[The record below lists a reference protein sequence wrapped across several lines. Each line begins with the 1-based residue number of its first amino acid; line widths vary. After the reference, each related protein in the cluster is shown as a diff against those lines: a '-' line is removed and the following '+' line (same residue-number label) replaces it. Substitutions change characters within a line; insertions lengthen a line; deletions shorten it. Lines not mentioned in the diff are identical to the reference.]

1 MVAEVWSGTVR
12 GIQGELITVQ
22 ADISDGL
29 PLFGM
34 TGHLSSEVKEAKD
47 RVRTAL
53 KNTGYH
59 LPPKRVSVNL
69 APADMRKSGACY
81 DFAIAVGI
89 LTAMSVIPGEA
100 VRGIL
105 FLGELALDGMLS
117 PVTGVLA
124 ILQAAYRAGCRT
136 CAVPR
141 GNAREASLLPGMRVL
156 AFSNL
161 REAVDHLSGRL
172 EKDGEGTQRAEG
184 SVRPQTGESEK
195 KPAKN
200 AVARGAE
207 DVLPQ
212 TEESKKKPAKNAVA
226 WEAEESAR
234 SVTKD
239 REQEEKEQAGPDLS
253 EVKGQQ
259 MAKRALEI
267 AVAGGHNLF
276 LDGPPGAGKSMLAAC
291 TPGIMP
297 EMSRE
302 EQIDATVIYSVK
314 GLLRDDFSLV
324 RKRPFRAPSSSV
336 TIAGMFGGGGNPRPG
351 EVTLAH
357 HGVLFLD
364 EFPEFKKELIE
375 MFRVVLE
382 EHKITQIRNGRTVTF
397 PADFIFIAAANP
409 CPCGYYPDR
418 RYCRCTPRQ
427 VLNYQSRLS
436 GPILDRLDLFVRC
449 DKVSYAMMAEEK
461 KAESSAVVRER
472 IRRVWELQK
481 ERFARKEYLFNG
493 RMPAKD
499 VERYCVLDG
508 DSRALLKEIFD
519 RLQLTGRSYHR
530 ILKVSRTIADL
541 EESEE
546 IREEHVRE
554 ALLFRRTSPF
564 FE

>member
-141 GNAREASLLPGMRVL
+141 GNAREAALLPDMRVL

-161 REAVDHLSGRL
+161 REAVDHLSGRQ
-172 EKDGEGTQRAEG
+172 EEDGEGTQRAEG
-184 SVRPQTGESEK
+184 SVPQTGKNEK

-200 AVARGAE
+200 AAAQETE
-207 DVLPQ
+207 DVRPQ
-212 TEESKKKPAKNAVA
+212 TEESEKNSAKNAA
-226 WEAEESAR
+226 TWKAEEGVR

-324 RKRPFRAPSSSV
+324 KKRPFRAPSSSV

-449 DKVSYAMMAEEK
+449 DKVSYVMMAEEK

-472 IRRVWELQK
+472 IRRVWKLQK

-508 DSRALLKEIFD
+508 DSRTLLKEIFD

>member
-161 REAVDHLSGRL
+161 REAVDHLSGRQ
-172 EKDGEGTQRAEG
+172 EEDGGGTQRAEG
-184 SVRPQTGESEK
+184 SVPQTGESEK

-200 AVARGAE
+200 TA
-207 DVLPQ
+207 
-212 TEESKKKPAKNAVA
+212 A
-226 WEAEESAR
+226 WEAEEGAR

>member
-161 REAVDHLSGRL
+161 REAVDHLSGRQ
-172 EKDGEGTQRAEG
+172 EEDGGGTQRAEG

-200 AVARGAE
+200 AAA
-207 DVLPQ
+207 Q
-212 TEESKKKPAKNAVA
+212 
-226 WEAEESAR
+226 EAEESAR

-239 REQEEKEQAGPDLS
+239 REQEEKEQAEPDLS

-499 VERYCVLDG
+499 VEHYCVLDG
-508 DSRALLKEIFD
+508 ASRTLLKEIFD

>member
-161 REAVDHLSGRL
+161 REAVDHLSGRQ
-172 EKDGEGTQRAEG
+172 EEDGEGTQRVEG

-195 KPAKN
+195 KQAKN
-200 AVARGAE
+200 TA
-207 DVLPQ
+207 
-212 TEESKKKPAKNAVA
+212 A
-226 WEAEESAR
+226 WEAEEGAR

>member
-141 GNAREASLLPGMRVL
+141 GNAKEASLLPGMRVL

-161 REAVDHLSGRL
+161 REAVDHLSGR
-172 EKDGEGTQRAEG
+172 EEADGEGTQRAEG

-200 AVARGAE
+200 TA
-207 DVLPQ
+207 
-212 TEESKKKPAKNAVA
+212 A
-226 WEAEESAR
+226 WEAEEGVR

-324 RKRPFRAPSSSV
+324 KKRPFRAPSSSV

-508 DSRALLKEIFD
+508 DSRTLLKEIFD

>member
-141 GNAREASLLPGMRVL
+141 GNAREAALLPDMRVL

-161 REAVDHLSGRL
+161 REAVDHLSGRQ
-172 EKDGEGTQRAEG
+172 EEDGEGTQRAEG
-184 SVRPQTGESEK
+184 SVPQTGESEK
-195 KPAKN
+195 RPAKN
-200 AVARGAE
+200 AAAQETE
-207 DVLPQ
+207 DVRPQ
-212 TEESKKKPAKNAVA
+212 TEESEKNSAKNAA
-226 WEAEESAR
+226 TWKAEEGVR

-324 RKRPFRAPSSSV
+324 KKRPFRAPSSSV

-472 IRRVWELQK
+472 IRRVWKLQK

-508 DSRALLKEIFD
+508 DSRTLLKEIFD

>member
-161 REAVDHLSGRL
+161 REAVDHLSGRQ
-172 EKDGEGTQRAEG
+172 EEDGGGTQRAEG

-200 AVARGAE
+200 AAA
-207 DVLPQ
+207 Q
-212 TEESKKKPAKNAVA
+212 
-226 WEAEESAR
+226 EAEESAR

-324 RKRPFRAPSSSV
+324 KKRPFRAPSSSV

-472 IRRVWELQK
+472 IRWVWELQK

-508 DSRALLKEIFD
+508 DSRTLLKEIFD

>member
-12 GIQGELITVQ
+12 GIQGELIMVQ

-141 GNAREASLLPGMRVL
+141 GNAKEASLLPGMRVL

-161 REAVDHLSGRL
+161 REAVDHLSGRQ
-172 EKDGEGTQRAEG
+172 EEDGEGTQRAEG
-184 SVRPQTGESEK
+184 SVPQTGESEK

-200 AVARGAE
+200 AAAQGTE
-207 DVLPQ
+207 DVRPQ
-212 TEESKKKPAKNAVA
+212 TGESEKKSAKNAAA
-226 WEAEESAR
+226 WEAEESVR

-324 RKRPFRAPSSSV
+324 RKRPCRAPSSSV

>member
-1 MVAEVWSGTVR
+1 MVAEIWSGTVR

-161 REAVDHLSGRL
+161 REAVDHLSGRQ
-172 EKDGEGTQRAEG
+172 EEDGEGTQRAEG
-184 SVRPQTGESEK
+184 SVPQTGKNEK

-200 AVARGAE
+200 AAAQETE
-207 DVLPQ
+207 DVRPQ
-212 TEESKKKPAKNAVA
+212 TEESEKNSAKNAA
-226 WEAEESAR
+226 TWKAEEGVR

-324 RKRPFRAPSSSV
+324 KKRPFRAPSSSV

-481 ERFARKEYLFNG
+481 ERFVRKEYLFNG

-508 DSRALLKEIFD
+508 DSRTLLKEIFD

>member
-89 LTAMSVIPGEA
+89 LIAMSVIPGEA

-161 REAVDHLSGRL
+161 REAVDHLSGRQ
-172 EKDGEGTQRAEG
+172 EEDGEGTQRAEG
-184 SVRPQTGESEK
+184 SVPQTGESEK
-195 KPAKN
+195 KPVKN
-200 AVARGAE
+200 AAAQGTE
-207 DVLPQ
+207 DVRPQ
-212 TEESKKKPAKNAVA
+212 TEESEKKPAKNTAA
-226 WEAEESAR
+226 WEAEEGAR

-397 PADFIFIAAANP
+397 PADLFLSRRPIPVPAAIIRTGVTAAVRP
-409 CPCGYYPDR
+409 G
-418 RYCRCTPRQ
+418 RC
-427 VLNYQSRLS
+427 L
-436 GPILDRLDLFVRC
+436 I
-449 DKVSYAMMAEEK
+449 
-461 KAESSAVVRER
+461 
-472 IRRVWELQK
+472 IR
-481 ERFARKEYLFNG
+481 
-493 RMPAKD
+493 
-499 VERYCVLDG
+499 
-508 DSRALLKEIFD
+508 
-519 RLQLTGRSYHR
+519 
-530 ILKVSRTIADL
+530 AD
-541 EESEE
+541 
-546 IREEHVRE
+546 
-554 ALLFRRTSPF
+554 
-564 FE
+564 

>member
-100 VRGIL
+100 VQGIL

-141 GNAREASLLPGMRVL
+141 GNAREAALLPDMRVL

-161 REAVDHLSGRL
+161 REAVDHLSGRQ
-172 EKDGEGTQRAEG
+172 EEDGEGTQRAEG
-184 SVRPQTGESEK
+184 SVPQTGKNEK

-200 AVARGAE
+200 TA
-207 DVLPQ
+207 
-212 TEESKKKPAKNAVA
+212 A
-226 WEAEESAR
+226 WEAEEGVR

-324 RKRPFRAPSSSV
+324 KKRPFRAPSSSV

-449 DKVSYAMMAEEK
+449 DKVSYVMMAEEK

-472 IRRVWELQK
+472 IRRVWKLQK

-508 DSRALLKEIFD
+508 DSRTLLKEIFD

>member
-141 GNAREASLLPGMRVL
+141 GNAREAALLPDMRVL

-161 REAVDHLSGRL
+161 REAVDHLSGRQ
-172 EKDGEGTQRAEG
+172 EEDGEGTQRAEG
-184 SVRPQTGESEK
+184 SVPQTGKNEK

-200 AVARGAE
+200 TA
-207 DVLPQ
+207 
-212 TEESKKKPAKNAVA
+212 A
-226 WEAEESAR
+226 WEAEEGVR

-461 KAESSAVVRER
+461 EAESSAVVRER
-472 IRRVWELQK
+472 IRRVWKLQK

-508 DSRALLKEIFD
+508 DSRELLKEIFD

>member
-141 GNAREASLLPGMRVL
+141 GNAREAALLPDMRVL

-161 REAVDHLSGRL
+161 REAVDHLSGRQ
-172 EKDGEGTQRAEG
+172 EEDGEGTQRAEG
-184 SVRPQTGESEK
+184 SVPQTGESEK

-200 AVARGAE
+200 TA
-207 DVLPQ
+207 
-212 TEESKKKPAKNAVA
+212 A
-226 WEAEESAR
+226 WEAEEGVR

-324 RKRPFRAPSSSV
+324 KKRPFRAPSSSV

-449 DKVSYAMMAEEK
+449 DKVSYVMMAEEK

-472 IRRVWELQK
+472 IRRVWKLQK

-508 DSRALLKEIFD
+508 DSRTLLKEIFD

>member
-161 REAVDHLSGRL
+161 REAVDHLSDWQ
-172 EKDGEGTQRAEG
+172 EEDGGGTQRAEG

-200 AVARGAE
+200 AAA
-207 DVLPQ
+207 Q
-212 TEESKKKPAKNAVA
+212 
-226 WEAEESAR
+226 EAEESAR

-554 ALLFRRTSPF
+554 ALLSRRTSPF

>member
-161 REAVDHLSGRL
+161 REAVDHLSGRQ
-172 EKDGEGTQRAEG
+172 EEDGGGTQRAEG

-195 KPAKN
+195 KQAKN
-200 AVARGAE
+200 AA
-207 DVLPQ
+207 
-212 TEESKKKPAKNAVA
+212 A

-472 IRRVWELQK
+472 IRRVWKLQK

-508 DSRALLKEIFD
+508 ASRALLKEIFD

>member
-161 REAVDHLSGRL
+161 REAVDHLSGRQ
-172 EKDGEGTQRAEG
+172 EEDGGGTQRAEG

-200 AVARGAE
+200 AAA
-207 DVLPQ
+207 Q
-212 TEESKKKPAKNAVA
+212 
-226 WEAEESAR
+226 EAEESAR

-461 KAESSAVVRER
+461 KAESAAVVRER

-499 VERYCVLDG
+499 VEHYCVLDG
-508 DSRALLKEIFD
+508 ASRTLLKEIFD